1 MSFAGVDVYSSSDE
15 RESLFS
21 QGEGEGEFPG
31 IPPRGATPFPPGQTK
46 PRISKKKQRRY
57 SADLRNSKN
66 HAGERGGNIGDNG
79 EPVVQQ
85 YVPIQPNP
93 LFADGSI
100 VTDIPLISRQIGR
113 FSRAALHHSK
123 YLHVVIVQN

>member
-21 QGEGEGEFPG
+21 QGEGEGEFQG
-31 IPPRGATPFPPGQTK
+31 IPQRGATPFPPGQTK
-46 PRISKKKQRRY
+46 PRISKKKHCRY
-57 SADLRNSKN
+57 SKDLR
-66 HAGERGGNIGDNG
+66 GRDIGFNG
-79 EPVVQQ
+79 EPVVRQQ
-85 YVPIQPNP
+85 YVSIQPNP

-100 VTDIPLISRQIGR
+100 VTDIPLISRQIER
-113 FSRAALHHSK
+113 ISRAALHHSK